1 MYKSIP
7 SFVLCN
13 NFQHVCNL
21 WVNQLLTHNVVF
33 SETVNS
39 LLQISAFHLPEA
51 DCSIF
56 GWLVDRSIDR
66 CHVTIN
72 FTSIYTTIT
81 AFFVLVKSL
90 VTPSQLVPPS
100 QLSQLVPIAID
111 VAAHLRACPCRKFKI
126 RYLHSLLGL
135 DLLGYWK
142 STHILTYKIQILF
155 SQRDWLKKN

>member
-13 NFQHVCNL
+13 NFQHFCNI

-56 GWLVDRSIDR
+56 AQSVGWLVDQSIDR

-81 AFFVLVKSL
+81 AFFALVKNL
-90 VTPSQLVPPS
+90 VPPVNSSPLVNASPPS
-100 QLSQLVPIAID
+100 QLIPIVID
-111 VAAHLRACPCRKFKI
+111 VAAHLRACPCPQFKI
-126 RYLHSLLGL
+126 RYLHILLGL
-135 DLLGYWK
+135 VW
-142 STHILTYKIQILF
+142 SEFVF
-155 SQRDWLKKN
+155 SH